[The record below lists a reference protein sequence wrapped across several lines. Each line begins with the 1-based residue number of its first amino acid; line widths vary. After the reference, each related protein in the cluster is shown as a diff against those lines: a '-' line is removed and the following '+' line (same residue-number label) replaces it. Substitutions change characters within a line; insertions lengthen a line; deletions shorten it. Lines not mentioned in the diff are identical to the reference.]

1 MTYLKILALAMVVL
15 ALNACRP
22 TTPVPKPKGYFKI
35 ELPEHKY
42 QVFDSSG
49 FPFTFEYPVYG
60 RITQDVDLSKQEH
73 SPYWINIEFKDM
85 DAAIYLSYK
94 SISAQEPLNKLIE
107 ESYKLSYSHDI
118 RADYIKKTP
127 EFQTKNGLRAV
138 FYSVGGDAASS
149 YQFYITDRTKH
160 FTRGALY
167 FNVTPNAD
175 SLKPSAEFLQKD
187 MEHLVE
193 TMKFK

>member
-1 MTYLKILALAMVVL
+1 MSYVKIMVCVVAALALYS
-15 ALNACRP
+15 CRP
-22 TTPVPKPKGYFKI
+22 ATPVPKPKGYFKI

-42 QVFDSSG
+42 QTFDSTA

-60 RITQDVDLSKQEH
+60 AITQDANLSKAEN

-94 SISAQEPLNKLIE
+94 PISAQEPLSKLIE
-107 ESYKLSYSHDI
+107 ESYKLSYAHDI

-127 EFQTKNGLRAV
+127 EFETKNGMRAV

-149 YQFYITDRTKH
+149 YQFYITDQVKH

-175 SLKPSAEFLQKD
+175 SLKPSAEFLRKD

-193 TMKFK
+193 TMNFK